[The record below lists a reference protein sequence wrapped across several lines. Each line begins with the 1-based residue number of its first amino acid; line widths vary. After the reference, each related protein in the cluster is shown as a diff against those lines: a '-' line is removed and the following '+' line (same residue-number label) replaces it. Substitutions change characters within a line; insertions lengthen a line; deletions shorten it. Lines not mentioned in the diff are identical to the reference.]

1 MRLIERYLFRQL
13 LTPTLLAAAALGAV
27 GLLSQ
32 SLGRL
37 DIIIEQRQT
46 AWVFVQVILLAMPQ
60 LMNLILP
67 IAVLVAALVALNKL
81 QTDHEL
87 VVCQAGGM
95 SRWRLISP
103 AVKLATLAVLV
114 GLSVNLWVQPVSYR
128 AMREI
133 VSAARSDLAAT
144 LVREGEFAEP
154 APGLTVY
161 GQTVEPDG
169 KIRNLFIH
177 HRKPDGGATTYTAR
191 EGRITYRGGAPV
203 LVMRHG
209 SNQEFSTTGVLNYLS
224 FEEYALELA
233 PFLGATDQVT
243 YKASDR
249 FLHEL
254 FYPDLTQSYE
264 KKNREKLLAEGH
276 SRLASPL
283 YSLSFMAMALAAVL
297 GANFSRLGYGRRIAA
312 IGAAAAVVRIIGFV
326 CQSAAEDSPGLN
338 VLQYIVP
345 VLAAAWGFGQLY
357 RPVRRRHGWREWLP
371 FGFSETKTAP
381 VTGVAT

>member
-13 LTPTLLAAAALGAV
+13 LTPTLLAAAALGGV

-46 AWVFVQVILLAMPQ
+46 AWVYLQVIMLAMPQ

-67 IAVLVAALVALNKL
+67 IAIFVAALVALNRL

-103 AVKLATLAVLV
+103 AVKLAVLAVLV
-114 GLSVNLWVQPVSYR
+114 GLFVNLWVQPASYR

-133 VSAARSDLAAT
+133 VTAAKTDLAAT
-144 LVREGEFAEP
+144 LVREGEFSEP
-154 APGLTVY
+154 ASGLTVY
-161 GQTVEPDG
+161 GQTVESDG

-177 HRKPDGGATTYTAR
+177 QRKEGGGATTYTAR
-191 EGRITYRGGAPV
+191 EGRITYRGGEPV

-224 FEEYALELA
+224 FDEYTLELA
-233 PFLGATDQVT
+233 PFIDRPDQLV

-249 FLHEL
+249 YLHEL
-254 FYPDLTQSYE
+254 FYPDLTQEYE
-264 KKNREKLLAEGH
+264 RKNRDKLVAEGH
-276 SRLASPL
+276 SRLSAPL
-283 YSLSFMAMALAAVL
+283 YSLTFMAMALAAVL
-297 GANFSRLGYGRRIAA
+297 GASFSRLGYGRRIAVT
-312 IGAAAAVVRIIGFV
+312 GAAAAVIRIAGFV
-326 CQSAAEDSPGLN
+326 AQSASEDSPMLN
-338 VLQYIVP
+338 VFQYLIP
-345 VLAAAWGFGQLY
+345 LAAAAWAFGQLY
-357 RPVRRRHGWREWLP
+357 RPVRRRQGWREWLP
-371 FGFSETKTAP
+371 FGIEDRASRGGA
-381 VTGVAT
+381 V